1 MNANGNNFYWV
12 TFTCHATSRLDTIGS
27 WAILQYHTVSII
39 TEKTLINRKMCT
51 KYFLRKTLI
60 MLENSRN
67 QLSKLNKK
75 PLQKVVRQNDR
86 VKKDKILTEH
96 PPGPWEEET
105 LFFASSHRSSES
117 VSQCFAAAESLNLN
131 WLLHLKQSCGF
142 SCFVFC
148 RSSILRFSVRPTL
161 HFTAP
166 PSGRGSRLHS
176 SSSFWRVNGCSLA
189 TFSRITDTFWSG
201 MWKRRAAAGGLHQ
214 ILPTIPTPY
223 MRHHQNSSALDPPP
237 PFYLLS
243 LKCTS
248 LLSTVETPTILQTH
262 KKHIKKH
269 CFQIKPKSS
278 QLSGSKL
285 LVAMMIT
292 MEKSCLLHQSI
303 NRSIK
308 KIYIEILF

>member
-1 MNANGNNFYWV
+1 
-12 TFTCHATSRLDTIGS
+12 
-27 WAILQYHTVSII
+27 
-39 TEKTLINRKMCT
+39 
-51 KYFLRKTLI
+51 
-60 MLENSRN
+60 MLENSQN

-214 ILPTIPTPY
+214 ILPTDDPDSLHAASSEFLCTLPP
-223 MRHHQNSSALDPPP
+223 HPLLSALFEVHKP
-237 PFYLLS
+237 PFYCRDPDHFTNTQ
-243 LKCTS
+243 K
-248 LLSTVETPTILQTH
+248 TH
-262 KKHIKKH
+262 
-269 CFQIKPKSS
+269 
-278 QLSGSKL
+278 
-285 LVAMMIT
+285 
-292 MEKSCLLHQSI
+292 
-303 NRSIK
+303 
-308 KIYIEILF
+308 